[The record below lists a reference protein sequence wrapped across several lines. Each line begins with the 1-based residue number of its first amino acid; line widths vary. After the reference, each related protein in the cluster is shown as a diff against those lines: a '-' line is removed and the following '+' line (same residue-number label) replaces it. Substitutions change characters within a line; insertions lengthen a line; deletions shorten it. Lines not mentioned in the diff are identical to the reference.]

1 MKIFAALIMAATL
14 TLSGCASNGG
24 SGVGDGEVSAAERVA
39 LRAALRISTAVV
51 IDRYAGIS
59 PAAVVGIV
67 QDVRAYVDLDGRVT
81 IEEVRGVL
89 AVARD
94 RYGLSAAEVVALD
107 EIVTTARDNLAAGT
121 GDVTA
126 RLGDVLD
133 WIESAATIA
142 QGGGGNQ

>member
-1 MKIFAALIMAATL
+1 MKIITALITAALLA
-14 TLSGCASNGG
+14 LSGCASNGG
-24 SGVGDGEVSAAERVA
+24 SGIGDGEVSEAERVA
-39 LRAALRISTAVV
+39 LRAALRISTAAV

-67 QDVRAYVDLDGRVT
+67 QDVRGYVDLDGRVT

-89 AVARD
+89 ATARE

-107 EIVTTARDNLAAGT
+107 EIVTTARDSLDTGA